1 MNRTSRFNTRKVKAI
16 VQAVIDSGLPVSE
29 TIVSADGTIRVIS
42 SRSTNEAQDLDS
54 PEDIRRK
61 LNEYAHGKN

>member
-1 MNRTSRFNTRKVKAI
+1 MNRPSRFNTRKVKAV
-16 VQAVIDSGLPVSE
+16 VQAVMDSGLPVSE

-54 PEDIRRK
+54 PEDRRRK